1 VLTLLRERGWLDST
15 LVVYMGDNGFAWGEH
30 GLMDKRTAYEESMR
44 VPLLLHC
51 PELFKGD
58 THMQPMVAN
67 IDIAPTL
74 LEAAGLRAP
83 ATMDGRSFLPL
94 ARGESVPWRSSLLYE
109 YYWER
114 NYPQTPTIHALRTD
128 RWKYIHPYGLWDV
141 DELYDLQA
149 DPRETKNLSNDPAHQ
164 QTIAALNRE
173 LFDALE
179 ASSGMYLPLYRDR
192 GRQMNLRRA
201 DGPGVADYPPHL
213 KSRPTT
219 SAKPK

>member
-1 VLTLLRERGWLDST
+1 MKQSDKSMKST
-15 LVVYMGDNGFAWGEH
+15 DAVVANGHRRTKAGLVVCTC
-30 GLMDKRTAYEESMR
+30 KT
-44 VPLLLHC
+44 
-51 PELFKGD
+51 
-58 THMQPMVAN
+58 
-67 IDIAPTL
+67 
-74 LEAAGLRAP
+74 
-83 ATMDGRSFLPL
+83 
-94 ARGESVPWRSSLLYE
+94 RGETNAAQRFAC
-109 YYWER
+109 R
-114 NYPQTPTIHALRTD
+114 TIHALRSD

-149 DPRETKNLSNDPAHQ
+149 DPRETKNLINDPAHQ

-213 KSRPTT
+213 KFKPPT